1 MEPPRAVLADAPLL
15 ATASPTV
22 RYGGVRAVDGVSIEL
37 PAGSLTGLI
46 GPTAPARPASSTR

>member
-1 MEPPRAVLADAPLL
+1 MEPPRPVLADAPLL
-15 ATASPTV
+15 ATASLTV
-22 RYGGVRAVDGVSIEL
+22 RYGGVRTVDGVSIEL